1 MDIASPQTRRP
12 VRQTSRQVRAVAAGD
27 MDAPLAVF
35 VGTRFAE
42 ALHDGLRRARSPREV
57 GQAQP
62 DSERPARPP
71 GAAAARQDALLVE
84 YAVEILARFRAGLR
98 ALPGV
103 SNAERTRITAWA
115 RRVLGPPGLAGPPR
129 AGDAAQWEAV
139 AGSLLVESAA
149 DVLPAGSPD
158 VPRALG
164 ALARAIRVAGTSGTR
179 SGDLG
184 LPQRRKQGLQ

>member
-12 VRQTSRQVRAVAAGD
+12 VRQTSRSARAVAAGD

-42 ALHDGLRRARSPREV
+42 ALHDGLRRARSPRDA
-57 GQAQP
+57 GRAQP
-62 DSERPARPP
+62 GSERP
-71 GAAAARQDALLVE
+71 ARQDALLVE

-103 SNAERTRITAWA
+103 SNAERSRITAWA
-115 RRVLGPPGLAGPPR
+115 RRVLGPPGLAGPPS
-129 AGDAAQWEAV
+129 AGDAAHWEAV

-158 VPRALG
+158 APRALG
-164 ALARAIRVAGTSGTR
+164 ALARAIRLAGTGGTR

-184 LPQRRKQGLQ
+184 LPERRKQGLQ

>member
-1 MDIASPQTRRP
+1 M
-12 VRQTSRQVRAVAAGD
+12 
-27 MDAPLAVF
+27 
-35 VGTRFAE
+35 
-42 ALHDGLRRARSPREV
+42 
-57 GQAQP
+57 
-62 DSERPARPP
+62 
-71 GAAAARQDALLVE
+71 
-84 YAVEILARFRAGLR
+84 EILARFRAGLR

-129 AGDAAQWEAV
+129 AGDAAHWEAV

-164 ALARAIRVAGTSGTR
+164 ALARAIRLAGTSGTR
-179 SGDLG
+179 SADLG
-184 LPQRRKQGLQ
+184 VPERRKHARR